1 MIWVINPIAVW
12 FSYPFSNRQKSGE
25 LLLSRWTLYGVI
37 PSNPKIHNGNDLR
50 RNMKCYSIWSESN
63 LAFLPLAIIS
73 SVANDGAFLS
83 QVILRKSIKFDKVP
97 EMLENDRAWNLTGA
111 DKSAFI
117 PIESNSFGK
126 WIAKDQSIISIKN
139 WTSDVGYIF
148 IHRPVVNLVIPVGP
162 SAFHGS
168 IVVHIPF

>member
-1 MIWVINPIAVW
+1 MMADIL
-12 FSYPFSNRQKSGE
+12 FSK
-25 LLLSRWTLYGVI
+25 WTLYSVI
-37 PSNPKIHNGNDLR
+37 PSNPKIHNGNNLR
-50 RNMKCYSIWSESN
+50 RKMKCYPIWSESN
-63 LAFLPLAIIS
+63 MISFLWPSSDAIP
-73 SVANDGAFLS
+73 NDGAFLS
-83 QVILRKSIKFDKVP
+83 QVILRNSFKFDKVP
-97 EMLENDRAWNLTGA
+97 EMLENDRAWNLTGT

-139 WTSDVGYIF
+139 CTSDVGYFF

>member
-1 MIWVINPIAVW
+1 MMADILFP
-12 FSYPFSNRQKSGE
+12 K
-25 LLLSRWTLYGVI
+25 WTLYAVI
-37 PSNPKIHNGNDLR
+37 PSNPKIHNGNDLP

-83 QVILRKSIKFDKVP
+83 QVILKNLSSLIRFLKCWKTTGHETWLDQIKQHSFQ
-97 EMLENDRAWNLTGA
+97 LN
-111 DKSAFI
+111 
-117 PIESNSFGK
+117 PISLRK
-126 WIAKDQSIISIKN
+126 WIAKDKSIISIKN
-139 WTSDVGYIF
+139 WMSDVGYFF

>member
-1 MIWVINPIAVW
+1 M
-12 FSYPFSNRQKSGE
+12 
-25 LLLSRWTLYGVI
+25 
-37 PSNPKIHNGNDLR
+37 
-50 RNMKCYSIWSESN
+50 
-63 LAFLPLAIIS
+63 
-73 SVANDGAFLS
+73 
-83 QVILRKSIKFDKVP
+83 
-97 EMLENDRAWNLTGA
+97 TGL

-126 WIAKDQSIISIKN
+126 LISKDTSIISIKN
-139 WTSDVGYIF
+139 RLSDVGYIF